1 LSTEKIDE
9 VKSIPDVEPIEISLA
24 GTNTELKLRFR
35 ESFLLQKEVG
45 KTIPFIMER
54 VAELDVEVIT
64 MIIRTCARWQ
74 YPNKTLDEISEMIDE
89 NDFVKVAEIIG
100 NLFKKAYP
108 SMFQA
113 VEEIEKEDN
122 SKNAK
127 MRRGTGK

>member
-1 LSTEKIDE
+1 MSNEKEIDLE
-9 VKSIPDVEPIEISLA
+9 IPNVEPIEISLA
-24 GTNTELKLRFR
+24 GTSTELKLRFR
-35 ESFLLQKEVG
+35 ESFLLQKEIG

-64 MIIRTCARWQ
+64 MIVRACARWQ
-74 YPNKTLDEISEMIDE
+74 YPNKTLDEIAEMIDE

-113 VEEIEKEDN
+113 AEELKKEDN

-127 MRRGTGK
+127 PRRGTGK